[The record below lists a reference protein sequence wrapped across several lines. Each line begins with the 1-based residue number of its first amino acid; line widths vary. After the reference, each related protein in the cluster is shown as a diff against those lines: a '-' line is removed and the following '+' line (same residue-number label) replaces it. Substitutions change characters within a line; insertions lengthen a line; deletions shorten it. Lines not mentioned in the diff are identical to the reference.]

1 MSEPGKSAKFVAH
14 GVADVVTVGADG
26 ADGAEVVE
34 PKKENNILNTFYTI
48 YKNIF
53 QMMKKLNL
61 KIKRKINTFN
71 TIYKIYYK
79 NWNILYVDSI
89 KYVNI
94 CK

>member
-48 YKNIF
+48 YENIF

-61 KIKRKINTFN
+61 KINLIQYVKSIKMFE
-71 TIYKIYYK
+71 IYYIKIFK
-79 NWNILYVDSI
+79 NI
-89 KYVNI
+89 
-94 CK
+94 